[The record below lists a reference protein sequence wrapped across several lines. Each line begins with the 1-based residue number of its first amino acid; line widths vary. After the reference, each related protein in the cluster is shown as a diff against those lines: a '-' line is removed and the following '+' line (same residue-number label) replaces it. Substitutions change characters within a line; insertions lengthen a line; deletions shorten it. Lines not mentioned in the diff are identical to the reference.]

1 MGKDASQRAGRAVM
15 LRWAVATFTIIDV
28 GAFTPPR
35 DRTGAMVLWAPLAS
49 LPLAVGAA
57 GLTALNL
64 VLDLPWLA
72 AVAVVALL
80 AAGTRAMH
88 LDAIADVTDALGGGW
103 TPERAREILH
113 RGDVGPMGVVA
124 LVLMLAA
131 QIAAIAQLAATPR
144 GWLLVGVAVL
154 AARAAVT
161 LACRRGLTAMPG
173 SRLGASVAG
182 SIKPAALTVS
192 LVAATVLVVL
202 AAWPQPWAGLV
213 ALLAWAGCAAL
224 VHRTSKRFGGVN
236 GDVMG
241 ATVEVASTILLVGL
255 AVLVR

>member
-1 MGKDASQRAGRAVM
+1 MGKDASQRAGRWVM

-28 GAFTPPR
+28 GEFTPPR
-35 DRTGAMVLWAPLAS
+35 ARTGAMVLLAPLAA
-49 LPLAVGAA
+49 LPLAAGAA

-64 VLDLPWLA
+64 WLDLPWLA
-72 AVAVVALL
+72 AIAVVALL

-103 TPERAREILH
+103 TPQRAREILH
-113 RGDVGPMGVVA
+113 RGDVGPMGVVV
-124 LVLMLAA
+124 LVLMLAG
-131 QIAAIAQLAATPR
+131 QIAAIAHLAPTPR
-144 GWLLVGVAVL
+144 GWLLVGVAVV

-173 SRLGASVAG
+173 SRLGAAVAG
-182 SIKPAALTVS
+182 SVRPGPLLICLG
-192 LVAATVLVVL
+192 AATVAVAL
-202 AAWPQPWAGLV
+202 AAWPQPWAAVV
-213 ALLAWAGCAAL
+213 AVLAWVGCAGL
-224 VHRTSKRFGGVN
+224 VHRTSNRFGGVN

-255 AVLVR
+255 ALVTG